1 MKKGEWHY
9 YGYLDRITSLMTL
22 SYLRDFCL
30 SKPGTSEDT
39 PFDANTL
46 CFRVGGKIFAIT
58 DLEVFDYINLKCDR
72 ERSAELREKF
82 EGITPGYH
90 MNKKWWNSVSV
101 LGNVPDQLILDLVD
115 HSYELIFASLPKKLQ
130 TEIRP

>member
-1 MKKGEWHY
+1 
-9 YGYLDRITSLMTL
+9 MTL

-30 SKPGTSEDT
+30 SKSGTSEDT

-58 DLEVFDYINLKCDR
+58 DLEVFEYINLKCDP

-115 HSYELIFASLPKKLQ
+115 HSYELVFASLPKKLQ